1 MAIAFDLNGPA
12 SQFDANTAL
21 TERPGRARTHSAIP
35 PQPLHSQTQTTP
47 SEERN
52 GTMTASREIV
62 FIDQNVFDLHSLLAG
77 LRPDVEPIVLTA
89 SARATAQIAT
99 ALKGR
104 DDLHAIHIIA
114 HGSAGEVRFG
124 AGVLSR
130 ETLHDHAADLAEIG
144 RALGRDGQLSLWS
157 CETGQGKRGA
167 AFVDALARATGADVA
182 ATVGLVGSAER
193 GGRWELDSGFAQ
205 APLTLEGMAAYAGVM
220 QTHLDAFS
228 LTAITD
234 DVGPDDFLTNDHT
247 LILHGTLDYRGA
259 DGTNQT
265 TSFKIYLSGGEFGAT
280 PTYVGTFSFPP
291 GTLPGDPST
300 TTTVDWGFNLQTLGV
315 SAAQYLND
323 GTYTLLLVDAS
334 PSGGNLTVNE
344 HGNNQFTINSNI
356 DLDPPTQTVVIS
368 SITDDVAPATGT
380 VADGGT
386 TNDTAPALAGTL
398 SAILLGN
405 EVLSIFRDGI
415 KIGKADVVGT
425 NWTFSDAGPLVDG
438 TSYTYTAR
446 VVDAANNLGPA
457 SNAYDITIDT
467 SNPTAAVD
475 ITAIADDTGTAGD
488 FTTSDTT
495 LTVSGTHGA
504 LGAGEKVQVSSDG
517 GTTWS
522 DVTTSDA
529 TTWSFTDPTV
539 HGASFTYQARV
550 IDAAANVG
558 NSDSQA
564 VTIDTSNPTA
574 AVDITAIADDTGT
587 AGDFTT
593 SDTTLTVSGTHG
605 ALGAGEKVQVS
616 SDGGTTWSDVT
627 TSDATTWSFTDPTVH
642 GASFT
647 YQARV
652 IDAAANV
659 GNSDSQAVTIDTSNP
674 TAAVAITA
682 IADDTGTAGDFTTS
696 DTTLTVSGTHGA
708 LGAGE
713 KVQVSSD
720 GGTTWSD
727 VTTSDATTWSF
738 TDPTVHGASFTY
750 QARVIDAAAN
760 VGNSDSQAVT
770 IDTSNPTAAVDIT
783 AIADDT
789 GTAGDFTT
797 SDTTLTVS
805 GTHGALGA
813 GEKVQV
819 SSDGGTTGRRHP
831 GRHDLELHRSHRHGA
846 SFTYQA
852 RVIDAAANVGNSD
865 SQAVTIDTS
874 NPTAAVDITA
884 IADDTGTAG
893 DFTTSDTTLTVSGT
907 HGALGA
913 GEKVQVSSDGGT
925 TWSRR
930 RPGHATTWSFD
941 RPPTRTRELHL
952 PGAGDRCGG
961 QCRQHRQ
968 PGGHHR
974 RSGGGVAR
982 RRRHH
987 REHRSLTGRE
997 RVQQQRLRPDSDP
1010 DGGTFAVTAVS
1021 GGTVGTQSRCRRA
1034 RC

>member
-220 QTHLDAFS
+220 QTHLEAFS

-247 LILHGTLDYRGA
+247 LILHGTLDYKGA

-291 GTLPGDPST
+291 GSLPGDPST

-315 SAAQYLND
+315 PAAQFLND

-334 PSGGNLTVNE
+334 PSGGNLTVSE
-344 HGNNQFTINSNI
+344 HGNNQFTIDSNI

-398 SAILLGN
+398 SAVLLGN

-415 KIGKADVVGT
+415 KIGVADVAGT

-564 VTIDTSNPTA
+564 VTINDPAAAYDDAVATTENTIVTADVFEDNGFGADSNPDGFSVTSMSGGMVGTQLTLLSGALLTLNADGTLSYDPNHRFDYLPTLGSGASNLTVTDTFTYTTTGGNTA
-574 AVDITAIADDTGT
+574 TVTVTVSGVDTDDVLYDSAGIDTLAGGIGNDVYYVNNTDDVVIEAANAGNDIVGATVNYTLSENHNIETLSMLGSGLTGT
-587 AGDFTT
+587 GSAGADTLHSNGGPNTLVGLGGDDVYYVNNTDDVVIEAANGGSDNVVATVDYTLPTNVEALYMIGSGLTGAGNSNDNWLVTLGANTLIGGAGNDVFQFSAGSANGATVADFTHDQVTEWDFLVFSGFGTGAQGATFSQIGNTDQWQIHSGLDGHNETITLGVGPLHAGDF
-593 SDTTLTVSGTHG
+593 VF
-605 ALGAGEKVQVS
+605 V
-616 SDGGTTWSDVT
+616 
-627 TSDATTWSFTDPTVH
+627 
-642 GASFT
+642 
-647 YQARV
+647 
-652 IDAAANV
+652 
-659 GNSDSQAVTIDTSNP
+659 
-674 TAAVAITA
+674 
-682 IADDTGTAGDFTTS
+682 
-696 DTTLTVSGTHGA
+696 
-708 LGAGE
+708 
-713 KVQVSSD
+713 
-720 GGTTWSD
+720 
-727 VTTSDATTWSF
+727 
-738 TDPTVHGASFTY
+738 
-750 QARVIDAAAN
+750 
-760 VGNSDSQAVT
+760 
-770 IDTSNPTAAVDIT
+770 
-783 AIADDT
+783 
-789 GTAGDFTT
+789 
-797 SDTTLTVS
+797 
-805 GTHGALGA
+805 
-813 GEKVQV
+813 
-819 SSDGGTTGRRHP
+819 
-831 GRHDLELHRSHRHGA
+831 
-846 SFTYQA
+846 
-852 RVIDAAANVGNSD
+852 
-865 SQAVTIDTS
+865 
-874 NPTAAVDITA
+874 
-884 IADDTGTAG
+884 
-893 DFTTSDTTLTVSGT
+893 
-907 HGALGA
+907 
-913 GEKVQVSSDGGT
+913 
-925 TWSRR
+925 
-930 RPGHATTWSFD
+930 
-941 RPPTRTRELHL
+941 
-952 PGAGDRCGG
+952 
-961 QCRQHRQ
+961 
-968 PGGHHR
+968 
-974 RSGGGVAR
+974 
-982 RRRHH
+982 
-987 REHRSLTGRE
+987 
-997 RVQQQRLRPDSDP
+997 
-1010 DGGTFAVTAVS
+1010 
-1021 GGTVGTQSRCRRA
+1021 
-1034 RC
+1034 

>member
-1 MAIAFDLNGPA
+1 
-12 SQFDANTAL
+12 
-21 TERPGRARTHSAIP
+21 
-35 PQPLHSQTQTTP
+35 
-47 SEERN
+47 
-52 GTMTASREIV
+52 MTASREIV

-291 GTLPGDPST
+291 GSLPGDPST
-300 TTTVDWGFNLQTLGV
+300 TTTVDWSFNLQTLGV
-315 SAAQYLND
+315 SCC
-323 GTYTLLLVDAS
+323 
-334 PSGGNLTVNE
+334 TVPERWHLHAPPRRRVTFRWESDRQRRRQQSVHDRFE
-344 HGNNQFTINSNI
+344 HR
-356 DLDPPTQTVVIS
+356 PR
-368 SITDDVAPATGT
+368 PAHP
-380 VADGGT
+380 DGG
-386 TNDTAPALAGTL
+386 DQLDHRRRGAGDRHGCRRRHHQRHRPRTGRH
-398 SAILLGN
+398 AVGHFGVGN
-405 EVLSIFRDGI
+405 EVLSIFRDGV
-415 KIGKADVVGT
+415 KIGMADVAGT

-674 TAAVAITA
+674 TAAVDITAIADDTGTAGDFTTSDTTLTVSGTHGALGAGEKVQVSSDGGTTWSDVTTSDATTWSFTDPTIHGASFTYQARVIDAAANVGNSDSQAVTIDTSNPTAAVDITA

-805 GTHGALGA
+805 GT
-813 GEKVQV
+813 Q
-819 SSDGGTTGRRHP
+819 RR
-831 GRHDLELHRSHRHGA
+831 
-846 SFTYQA
+846 
-852 RVIDAAANVGNSD
+852 
-865 SQAVTIDTS
+865 
-874 NPTAAVDITA
+874 
-884 IADDTGTAG
+884 
-893 DFTTSDTTLTVSGT
+893 
-907 HGALGA
+907 
-913 GEKVQVSSDGGT
+913 
-925 TWSRR
+925 
-930 RPGHATTWSFD
+930 
-941 RPPTRTRELHL
+941 
-952 PGAGDRCGG
+952 
-961 QCRQHRQ
+961 
-968 PGGHHR
+968 
-974 RSGGGVAR
+974 AR
-982 RRRHH
+982 RRREGAGEQRRRLDLERRLPGHQHQLELRRH
-987 REHRSLTGRE
+987 RQPARRRTSPITCGSSTPPPMSATPTA
-997 RVQQQRLRPDSDP
+997 RPSP
-1010 DGGTFAVTAVS
+1010 STIRRRHMTTPSPRPRTPSSRPTCSRTTASVPTATPM
-1021 GGTVGTQSRCRRA
+1021 GFR
-1034 RC
+1034 